1 LAGPGELVMDFLVN
15 LITRSPWGLQALL
28 YAAAVLLIA
37 CIGLGVTVEIQD
49 SKLDAAKAQQAAL
62 GDRIATQNQ
71 AITAWKAEADK
82 QTQRVNEAA
91 RTAEK
96 VRTVTALRVRTVSV
110 AAIPTACP
118 DAVKWGAE
126 HALEFNKRWEDEE

>member
-1 LAGPGELVMDFLVN
+1 MSFLVN

-37 CIGLGVTVEIQD
+37 CIGLGVTVEIQGA
-49 SKLDAAKAQQAAL
+49 KLDAAKARQAAL
-62 GDRIATQNQ
+62 GDKITAQNQ

-82 QTQRVNEAA
+82 QTQRVHETA
-91 RTAEK
+91 RKAEK
-96 VRTVTALRVRTVSV
+96 VRAITALRVRTISV

-118 DAVKWGAE
+118 DAVTWGAE
-126 HALEFNKRWEDEE
+126 HALEFNKRWNDEE